1 MEIIEAIYENG
12 VFKPAEKPNIP
23 EKRRVK
29 LIVIDEF
36 IRDLENAFGIF
47 EEGIDVR
54 KLREEW
60 DRNVSGGY

>member
-1 MEIIEAIYENG
+1 METIEAVYENG
-12 VFKPAEKPNIP
+12 IFKLTKKPNIP

-47 EEGIDVR
+47 EEEVDVR

-60 DRNVSGGY
+60 NRDVSGGH

>member
-1 MEIIEAIYENG
+1 MEVIEAVYENG
-12 VFKPAEKPNIP
+12 VFKPTKKPNIP

-47 EEGIDVR
+47 EEEVNVR

-60 DRNVSGGY
+60 DRDVSGGH